1 MDKKLITKSKYLSKL
16 LRHDPEDLKMDDN
29 GWVSVSSILKKTDLK
44 MFELLEIVN
53 ENDKKRFAFN
63 EHKTSIR
70 ANQGHTMDVDV
81 NLKEIEPPEFLYHG
95 TATRNIDS
103 IRKGGINK
111 GTRLHVHLSKDKET
125 AENVGSR
132 HGTPYIFTIKA
143 KEMFDDGIKFYLS
156 ENGVHLTDF
165 INPKYIL

>member
-53 ENDKKRFAFN
+53 ENDKKRFGFN
-63 EHKTSIR
+63 EQKTSIR

-81 NLKEIEPPEFLYHG
+81 NLKEI
-95 TATRNIDS
+95 
-103 IRKGGINK
+103 
-111 GTRLHVHLSKDKET
+111 
-125 AENVGSR
+125 
-132 HGTPYIFTIKA
+132 
-143 KEMFDDGIKFYLS
+143 
-156 ENGVHLTDF
+156 
-165 INPKYIL
+165 

>member
-1 MDKKLITKSKYLSKL
+1 MDKILIKKSKYLSKL

-44 MFELLEIVN
+44 MFQLLEIVN
-53 ENDKKRFAFN
+53 DNDKKRFAFN
-63 EHKTSIR
+63 EHKTFIR
-70 ANQGHTMDVDV
+70 ANQGHTIDVDV

-95 TATRNIDS
+95 TSTRNIDS
-103 IRKGGINK
+103 IRKNGINK
-111 GTRLHVHLSKDKET
+111 GTRLHVHLSSQEDV
-125 AENVGSR
+125 AINVGSR
-132 HGTPYIFTIKA
+132 HGTPIVFTIKA